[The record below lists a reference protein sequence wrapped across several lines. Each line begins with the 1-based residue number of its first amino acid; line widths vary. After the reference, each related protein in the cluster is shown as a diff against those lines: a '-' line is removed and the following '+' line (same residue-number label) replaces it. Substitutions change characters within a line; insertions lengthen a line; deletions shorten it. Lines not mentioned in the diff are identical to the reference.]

1 MTMDEISRETARSA
15 NPSLARG
22 PHDSA
27 GILRMPEPKLVKDRA
42 YEVLKAAI
50 LNLAL
55 PPGTSL
61 KEADLC
67 ERLRPCLPAECPSHS
82 QALHQLERE
91 GFVEMTPFRGATVTK
106 VGPRD
111 IEELFEVRIA
121 LEGYVMEEVCR
132 RKHGAAQVWMEEQ
145 YAGAAE
151 AMSRGDI
158 KAASDANFAFHEG
171 LILRWGNARLAATY
185 AQMIDHYRRIRF
197 VAGESEGRVEKSVGE
212 HRRILEAVRGFDGP
226 GAREAT
232 VAHLRSLLA
241 DLLASEKTNA
251 LRGT

>member
-1 MTMDEISRETARSA
+1 MTIDEISRETGRSA

-22 PHDSA
+22 PHGSA
-27 GILRMPEPKLVKDRA
+27 GIPRMAEPKLVKDRA

-61 KEADLC
+61 KEAELC
-67 ERLRPCLPAECPSHS
+67 ERLGVSKTPIS

-132 RKHGAAQVWMEEQ
+132 RQDGAAQVWMEEQ

-158 KAASDANFAFHEG
+158 TAASDANFAFHEG
-171 LILRWGNARLAATY
+171 LILRWRNARLAATY
-185 AQMIDHYRRIRF
+185 AQMIDHYRRIRV
-197 VAGESEGRVEKSVGE
+197 VAGEIEGRVGKSVGE